1 MTCQQKNNP
10 LQDTMDINR
19 RSKIMIRINNLRNGT
34 GSAFIHSTDI
44 MIAQKNKTQ
53 LKEAKN
59 ETQRKDITLITG
71 ISL

>member
-1 MTCQQKNNP
+1 
-10 LQDTMDINR
+10 
-19 RSKIMIRINNLRNGT
+19 MIRINNLRNGT